1 MPPAVRVA
9 RLLVHVLFAATVL
22 GGLGLFGSAVAADA
36 LGAGLLGT
44 LLYGA
49 APGVAGWL
57 LSRRVRSGGPGL
69 WAGLLAVQVWLVLGA
84 LANIGDG
91 YVHGF
96 TELFLPVLVLWF
108 LTRPESREWFRL
120 PEREREGEPPFSLP
134 HLLTWRRDRG
144 QSTLEYVGLIVLVAA
159 VVAGLVAT
167 GVSQDVA
174 AKLGRQV
181 CQVVGDGDCGD
192 GDGTQAEAGGGHE
205 APTGGTGATG
215 GMGGAGDTSSTGG
228 TGGGTGGPGG
238 TSGTTGGPGST
249 GTPGGPGS
257 TSGAGTS
264 DSRTNDGTTAPD
276 GTTDPGDGTA
286 PATPAQDTYPETHP
300 EPEAAYDVQAS
311 ATGDGSGEGAAAG
324 DDGGAGED
332 CGGWGFFGCAWD
344 RTAQVGKGLFV
355 DGVWGDLTG
364 IVALFDGD
372 TWSGM
377 ADYGRQ
383 LGSEWAEE
391 AKDAGD
397 KWAEGDYL
405 GALGD
410 WGKASFDTVVTVGDD
425 VFVGDE
431 VRERWNNGE
440 KTRAVTDVVWNVGSL
455 FIPGYNVGKVVSKF
469 GKLGRLGKV
478 ADGAAEAADK
488 AGEAADRARRAA
500 DTGDAEAARRA
511 AKEADEAADEAEE
524 QARRA
529 GCVIALGGPAS
540 RRLPVS
546 GPALTGVPRPGGV
559 AGSGTG
565 VLAVQVPGRVV
576 LASGGCDEEAQ
587 AAAQE
592 ARERARDAYL
602 DRKRA
607 EEPQRAKDA
616 EKNLKQWPEP
626 KRNDTS
632 DPRNYLPPDWAGS
645 LKAPKLGDADQGDG
659 FWASRPRNAPP
670 NWKNESWIRYQEQVT
685 GMERNTE
692 YVVPHPKEGVPDV
705 EFDGW
710 DSGRQTFLEA
720 KHGYKEQIK
729 ADGQLNTS
737 TKDKF
742 LAEAQR
748 QIDASGGRAI
758 EWHFSD
764 PDVAKAARRAFRDQN
779 LPVRVV
785 HTKPEKPA
793 GDRNP
798 DRFD

>member
-1 MPPAVRVA
+1 M
-9 RLLVHVLFAATVL
+9 
-22 GGLGLFGSAVAADA
+22 
-36 LGAGLLGT
+36 
-44 LLYGA
+44 
-49 APGVAGWL
+49 
-57 LSRRVRSGGPGL
+57 
-69 WAGLLAVQVWLVLGA
+69 
-84 LANIGDG
+84 
-91 YVHGF
+91 
-96 TELFLPVLVLWF
+96 
-108 LTRPESREWFRL
+108 
-120 PEREREGEPPFSLP
+120 
-134 HLLTWRRDRG
+134 
-144 QSTLEYVGLIVLVAA
+144 AA

-249 GTPGGPGS
+249 GTPGPWQHQW
-257 TSGAGTS
+257 
-264 DSRTNDGTTAPD
+264 RRYQRLPYQRRHHRPD

-300 EPEAAYDVQAS
+300 SRRPPTTFRRPPP
-311 ATGDGSGEGAAAG
+311 ATAAARRRRRG
-324 DDGGAGED
+324 RRRGGED

-546 GPALTGVPRPGGV
+546 GPALTGVPRPG
-559 AGSGTG
+559 A
-565 VLAVQVPGRVV
+565 
-576 LASGGCDEEAQ
+576 
-587 AAAQE
+587 
-592 ARERARDAYL
+592 
-602 DRKRA
+602 
-607 EEPQRAKDA
+607 
-616 EKNLKQWPEP
+616 
-626 KRNDTS
+626 
-632 DPRNYLPPDWAGS
+632 
-645 LKAPKLGDADQGDG
+645 
-659 FWASRPRNAPP
+659 
-670 NWKNESWIRYQEQVT
+670 
-685 GMERNTE
+685 
-692 YVVPHPKEGVPDV
+692 
-705 EFDGW
+705 
-710 DSGRQTFLEA
+710 
-720 KHGYKEQIK
+720 
-729 ADGQLNTS
+729 
-737 TKDKF
+737 
-742 LAEAQR
+742 
-748 QIDASGGRAI
+748 
-758 EWHFSD
+758 
-764 PDVAKAARRAFRDQN
+764 
-779 LPVRVV
+779 
-785 HTKPEKPA
+785 
-793 GDRNP
+793 
-798 DRFD
+798 